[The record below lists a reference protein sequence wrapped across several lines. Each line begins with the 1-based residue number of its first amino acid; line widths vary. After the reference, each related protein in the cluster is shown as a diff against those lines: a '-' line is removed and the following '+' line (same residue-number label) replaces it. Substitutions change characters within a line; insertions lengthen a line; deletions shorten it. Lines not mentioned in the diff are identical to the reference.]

1 MDLTKPYLPLSDS
14 IWATDD
20 KRIIAKAARIVNS
33 ATLLR
38 VNSKVEILISS
49 EMSSSANKV
58 AS

>member
-38 VNSKVEILISS
+38 VNSKIEILISS
-49 EMSSSANKV
+49 EMSSSAN
-58 AS
+58 